1 MDGMTGEEFAT
12 GSALDWLAC
21 ITRMEFS
28 NLVRAEEPNVL
39 VEFREPNPEDPA
51 GGGELS
57 KLHKPNNDDV
67 QPNDILVN
75 LTRLGAALPVVANPI
90 LS

>member
-1 MDGMTGEEFAT
+1 
-12 GSALDWLAC
+12 
-21 ITRMEFS
+21 MEFS

-51 GGGELS
+51 GGEGELS
-57 KLHKPNNDDV
+57 KLHKPNNDNV
-67 QPNDILVN
+67 QPNDILVI